1 MADMLHNCRLTGLD
15 SPRRSHSHTPRA
27 ARRCRYHK
35 TPRHGPRSSSFCR
48 IAHLRQH
55 QAPDTTTIMCA
66 YYFHGQDAATGHIHE
81 GNKVNDGASVHTNRG
96 HVALAAVGESAVIE
110 ALAAGGAGEHD
121 VVAVRVSVARV
132 RRAAAS
138 AVVLQTQHDIKYM
151 YDKIHA
157 NYCSKTPRSANT
169 H

>member
-1 MADMLHNCRLTGLD
+1 MLHNCRLTGLD

-66 YYFHGQDAATGHIHE
+66 YYFHGQDDATGHIHE
-81 GNKVNDGASVHTNRG
+81 GNKVNDRAIVHTNRG
-96 HVALAAVGESAVIE
+96 YVALAAVGKSSVVD
-110 ALAAGGAGEHD
+110 ALAAGGATEHNI
-121 VVAVRVSVARV
+121 VSIQVSATRI
-132 RRAAAS
+132 RRAAA
-138 AVVLQTQHDIKYM
+138 AAIML
-151 YDKIHA
+151 
-157 NYCSKTPRSANT
+157 
-169 H
+169 